1 MREVLLTYNDYPQED
16 EEYVDLNKQFRI
28 FNDVIHE
35 MVILQLETFNNI
47 FKSFN
52 IEDKS
57 LVQDIKKIL
66 FDIAGCL

>member
-28 FNDVIHE
+28 FDDVIHE

-47 FKSFN
+47 F
-52 IEDKS
+52 
-57 LVQDIKKIL
+57 
-66 FDIAGCL
+66 